1 MSKIKKL
8 EKSIKENLS
17 QLSLDE
23 LSYIN
28 KKIDDIINQKIV
40 IDEDDFDLPDGW
52 TCIDCGDEFLND
64 ITGKEIA
71 DYDEGTL
78 CKKCHEESLFW
89 HNDTSNHIKLERNK
103 NER

>member
-1 MSKIKKL
+1 MSKIKNL
-8 EKSIKENLS
+8 EKCIKENLS
-17 QLSLDE
+17 QLNLDE

-28 KKIDDIINQKIV
+28 KKIDDIINGKTFV
-40 IDEDDFDLPDGW
+40 KYDLPDGW

-64 ITGKEIA
+64 TTGKEIA

-89 HNDTSNHIKLERNK
+89 ANDTSNHIKLERNK
-103 NER
+103 NES